1 LAAPVAGGG
10 RKPEKLGN
18 IGLFRQWETPD
29 VQCFS
34 VKNYE
39 IRQVSAVRKLRMRLR
54 VKLTLMMVFLLA
66 LAVASAGWLSY
77 RQASTGIYGLMHQD
91 LVKSAQVY
99 GEMVDLYLDQR
110 RADVEVM
117 AKHPVLRDPGAPAAE
132 KAAVLRTYLQAYDC
146 YHTISVTDTA
156 GIQIADTSGITGD
169 DKSDLG
175 WFQEARDG
183 KVHIS
188 SIRMSRDLGLPIV
201 NFAAPMYDDTGAF
214 TGAITARLNLDQTI
228 WKIIDGYA
236 ERSKAVDRP
245 SAYAYLIDSQGII
258 IAHPD
263 KEMILRDDLRQLG
276 VPELAEA
283 GERMIRGETGVVAYT
298 FRGVPKHVGFAPL
311 DGYGNYRGQ
320 GWSIAAGVNDEEFLV
335 PLVAIRNG
343 AFAVGGA
350 VLLVGLVAAGWF
362 AVRLTAPL
370 RRMIEEANRVGEGD
384 LTRRLETKS
393 TDEIGELAAAFNQM
407 VDALRGLV
415 ARVGESSA
423 NLAAQSQEISASS
436 EEVASVMD
444 QVAGSTTQVAAT
456 AEQASSGAQALVQSA
471 EKMKHAALGGN
482 KHVFQSVKTIE
493 STQEATKRITASTKE
508 LEQRTGKVSQITRV
522 ITDIA
527 DQTNLLALNAA
538 IEAARAGE
546 QGRGFAV
553 VAEEVRKLAEQS
565 AGAAKEISQIV
576 SEIGRGMQA
585 VSSSTDATA
594 AAVAKGV
601 ETARQAGDAFK
612 EIVKTVRENIEM
624 IEQIAQGS
632 KQTSNATQNLAASV
646 EEVSSTMEELT
657 SSSQELARL
666 ADELAV
672 LVRRFRLD

>member
-1 LAAPVAGGG
+1 VA
-10 RKPEKLGN
+10 
-18 IGLFRQWETPD
+18 
-29 VQCFS
+29 C
-34 VKNYE
+34 
-39 IRQVSAVRKLRMRLR
+39 
-54 VKLTLMMVFLLA
+54 
-66 LAVASAGWLSY
+66 AGWLSY
-77 RQASTGIYGLMHQD
+77 RQAGTGIYGLLHQD
-91 LVKSAQVY
+91 LVTSAKAH
-99 GEMVDLYLDQR
+99 GELVDLLLDQR
-110 RADVEVM
+110 RADVEMM
-117 AKHPVLRDPGAPAAE
+117 ARHPALRNPGVPAAE
-132 KAAVLRTYLQAYDC
+132 KTAALRTYLEAYDG
-146 YHTISVTDTA
+146 YHTISVTDAA
-156 GIQIADTSGITGD
+156 GLQIADTGGITGD

-188 SIRMSRDLGLPIV
+188 SIRMSRDLGVPIV
-201 NFAAPMYDDTGAF
+201 NFAAPMYDDAGAF
-214 TGAITARLNLDQTI
+214 SGAVVARLNLDNTI
-228 WKIIDGYA
+228 WRIIDGYA
-236 ERSKAVDRP
+236 EKSEAVGRP
-245 SAYAYLIDSQGII
+245 SAYAYMIDSQGII

-263 KEMILRDDLRQLG
+263 KEMILKDDVRQLG

-283 GERMIRGETGVVAYT
+283 GERMIRGEAGTAAYT
-298 FRGVPKHVGFAPL
+298 FRGVPRQAGFAPL
-311 DGYGNYRGQ
+311 DGFGNYQGQ
-320 GWSIAAGVNDEEFLV
+320 GWAIAAVVDERELLA
-335 PLVAIRNG
+335 PLAAIRNG
-343 AFAVGGA
+343 TLIVGGA
-350 VLLVGLVAAGWF
+350 VLLVGLVVAGWF

-370 RRMIEEANRVGEGD
+370 RRMIEEANKVGEGD
-384 LTRRLETKS
+384 LTRRMETKS
-393 TDEIGELAAAFNQM
+393 TDEIGELAAAFNRM

-415 ARVGESSA
+415 TRVGESST

-436 EEVASVMD
+436 EEVSSVMD
-444 QVAGSTTQVAAT
+444 QVANSTTQVAAT
-456 AEQASSGAQALVQSA
+456 AEQDLAGTQTLVQLA

-576 SEIGRGMQA
+576 AEIGRGMQA

-594 AAVAKGV
+594 TAVAQGV

-612 EIVKTVRENIEM
+612 EIVKAVRENIEM
-624 IEQIAQGS
+624 IEKIAQGS
-632 KQTSNATQNLAASV
+632 KQTSSATQNLAASV
-646 EEVSSTMEELT
+646 EEVSSAMEELT
-657 SSSQELARL
+657 SASQELARQ
-666 ADELAV
+666 ADELGA
-672 LVRRFRLD
+672 LVSRFRLDRKT